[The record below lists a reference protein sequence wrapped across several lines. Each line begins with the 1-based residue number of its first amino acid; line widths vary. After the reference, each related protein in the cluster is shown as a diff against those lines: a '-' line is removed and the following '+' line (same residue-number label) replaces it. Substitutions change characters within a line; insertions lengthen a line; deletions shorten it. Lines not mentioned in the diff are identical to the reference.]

1 MVGLLIAGFLGLV
14 MLGEFGL
21 GPLLITHE
29 GEQNLI
35 LRLREAQA
43 PALGPGLSWRIPLVD
58 DVRTFEAR
66 ELYLNVEPLPIQTR
80 DKERIVI
87 DNYVLWRIQDPLLF
101 FKSFSTGQGQAELQ
115 IDRVV
120 RADVREVIGRRT
132 MSEVVTSERREIMR
146 EITEASRK
154 QLEPFGVHVVDVRIN
169 LTELP
174 PATEENVYARMRAE
188 RERLARKYRAEGK
201 EEARGI
207 RAEAQREARVI
218 VAEANERSEML
229 KGERGGRRPG
239 SPDLRRRLQHRPR
252 VLRLRSQPR
261 GLPQDHRSGHDPGAP
276 AGPRVLSP
284 VRIHRSSRSS
294 GACAAG
300 AEAPG
305 TCAGQTGGAGS
316 AGGVG
321 MRLQRGTRA
330 RPSQPAAAATSNTTQ
345 DALAGTTPSK
355 ARVEAASRAE

>member
-154 QLEPFGVHVVDVRIN
+154 QLEPFGVHIVDVRIN

-218 VAEANERSEML
+218 VAEANERSEVL
-229 KGERGGRRPG
+229 KGEGDAQAARIYADAYNTDPEFYAFVRSLEAYRKTIGRGTTLVLPPGHEFFRLFESIEAVDPRERARPAPKRPAPAPGRPA
-239 SPDLRRRLQHRPR
+239 
-252 VLRLRSQPR
+252 V
-261 GLPQDHRSGHDPGAP
+261 PGAP
-276 AGPRVLSP
+276 
-284 VRIHRSSRSS
+284 
-294 GACAAG
+294 
-300 AEAPG
+300 
-305 TCAGQTGGAGS
+305 GG
-316 AGGVG
+316 
-321 MRLQRGTRA
+321 
-330 RPSQPAAAATSNTTQ
+330 
-345 DALAGTTPSK
+345 
-355 ARVEAASRAE
+355 

>member
-132 MSEVVTSERREIMR
+132 MSEVVTSKRREIMR

-229 KGERGGRRPG
+229 KGEGDAQAARIYADAYNTDPEFYAFVRSLEAYRKTIGRGTTLVLPPGHEFFRLFESIEAVDSRERARPAPKRPAPAPGRPA
-239 SPDLRRRLQHRPR
+239 
-252 VLRLRSQPR
+252 V
-261 GLPQDHRSGHDPGAP
+261 PGAP
-276 AGPRVLSP
+276 
-284 VRIHRSSRSS
+284 
-294 GACAAG
+294 
-300 AEAPG
+300 
-305 TCAGQTGGAGS
+305 GG
-316 AGGVG
+316 
-321 MRLQRGTRA
+321 
-330 RPSQPAAAATSNTTQ
+330 
-345 DALAGTTPSK
+345 
-355 ARVEAASRAE
+355 